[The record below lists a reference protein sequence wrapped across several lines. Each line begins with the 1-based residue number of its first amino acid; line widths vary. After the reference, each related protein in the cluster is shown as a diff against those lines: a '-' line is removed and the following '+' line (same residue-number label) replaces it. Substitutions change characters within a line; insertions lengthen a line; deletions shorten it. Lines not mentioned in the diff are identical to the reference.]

1 MEKKKIR
8 SSVRYSPSMHMYTN
22 IGTRALYYYGL
33 CSADDDDIDRQN
45 AATDHVI
52 IYYMPSS
59 CTVLLPPLLL
69 LLLQCSRAL
78 SSPRNRDQDV
88 YGLLF
93 IYILIFFLPSSAPAR
108 AFWYIAGA
116 HHYPPYETNYGR
128 GTLKYN
134 IGVCT

>member
-93 IYILIFFLPSSAPAR
+93 IYILIFFSPLPCPRSCVLVYSWRTSLSAVRNKLRPR
-108 AFWYIAGA
+108 D
-116 HHYPPYETNYGR
+116 
-128 GTLKYN
+128 LKN
-134 IGVCT
+134 II